1 MDKYPDFKY
10 EIARLRELK
19 ASGGSTCCY
28 RNSGNS
34 NKPISK
40 LELTIKTKMLLKT
53 VLPGT
58 DRIIRRVINNLLQTE
73 VRGQLQVR
81 VFSTDCMV

>member
-28 RNSGNS
+28 RNSGNG

-53 VLPGT
+53 ALPGT
-58 DRIIRRVINNLLQTE
+58 DRIIRVINNLLQTE

-81 VFSTDCMV
+81 VFHT